1 MSVVLRTVVVVRP
14 LPFADP
20 GTPPLRGPLTLLLW
34 LARKQV
40 RVLLVAVFFGVLSF
54 SCSAFQPFLLGR
66 IIDSATDSGLSRE
79 TWTWAGIMGGV
90 GLVWIASNAI
100 GHRWDI
106 TAWMHAAF
114 RTSQLV
120 TRTVARSG
128 HNITKELPTG
138 EVVSSVANDTMRIGE
153 VFGIAAQTIG
163 SVATYGIVVVLMFD
177 QSLRLG
183 LVIALGLPV
192 VAAILALLVKPL
204 QRHQKNQR
212 DAQGRLT
219 TLGADTVSGLR
230 ILRGIGGE
238 KVFTGRYQVQ
248 SQKVR
253 EAGVAVAGTQSVLD
267 ALQILLPGLFIALVV
282 YLGAAEAIAG
292 RITTGQLV
300 AFYGYASFLSWPV
313 HLLVQSVNVVTK
325 AHVAAGKV
333 VKVLQVVPATGA
345 DGPTAEMPPAGV
357 PLVDETTGV
366 TLRPGRVV
374 ALVSADPDE
383 SAQVAIRMGRFDD
396 EAETGTPV
404 TLGGVRLAD
413 LDKQEL
419 RERIVVADATPA
431 LFSGRLAGELDV
443 RDSANAEALLR
454 AMHIADAHDVLDSLP
469 DGIEGEI
476 PEKGRSLSG
485 GQRQRVALARAL
497 LTDPEVL
504 VLIEPTSAVDAHTEA
519 RIAQR
524 LTDWRQGRTTLIV
537 TASPL
542 VLDHVDDVIFLDG
555 GSVVTHGT
563 HRELLDL
570 PTNAAGGREAAR
582 YRKVVGRSMDDD
594 DLDAELDELLGA
606 TNTNA
611 GTTNTGE
618 GGKA

>member
-1 MSVVLRTVVVVRP
+1 MRS

-20 GTPPLRGPLTLLLW
+20 GTPPLRGPITLLLW
-34 LARKQV
+34 LAREQL
-40 RVLLVAVFFGVLSF
+40 RVVLVAVAFGVLGF
-54 SCSAFQPFLLGR
+54 TCSAFQPFLLGR
-66 IIDSATDSGLSRE
+66 IIDSTSASGLSRT
-79 TWTWAGIMGGV
+79 TWTWAGIMLGV
-90 GLVWIASNAI
+90 GLVWIGSNAI

-120 TRTVARSG
+120 TRTVSRSG

-153 VFGIAAQTIG
+153 VFAIAGQTIG
-163 SVATYGIVVVLMFD
+163 SIATYGIVVVLMLS
-177 QSLRLG
+177 QSLTLG
-183 LVIALGLPV
+183 VVIALGLPV

-204 QRHQKNQR
+204 QKRQKHQR

-238 KVFTGRYQVQ
+238 KVFTGRYRTQ

-253 EAGVAVAGTQSVLD
+253 EAGVEVAGTQSVLD

-282 YLGAAEAIAG
+282 YLGAVEAIAG

-300 AFYGYASFLSWPV
+300 SFYGYAAFLSWPV
-313 HLLVQSVNVVTK
+313 HLLVQSVNVATK

-345 DGPTAEMPPAGV
+345 GLSTAAMPPAGV

-366 TLRPGRVV
+366 VLQPGRVV

-383 SAQVAIRMGRFDD
+383 SAQVAVRMGRFDD
-396 EAETGTPV
+396 EGEAGTPV
-404 TLGGVRLAD
+404 TLGGVRLVD
-413 LDKQEL
+413 LDKSEL
-419 RERIVVADATPA
+419 RDRIVVAHATPS

-443 RDSANAEALLR
+443 RDSANREALLR

-497 LTDPEVL
+497 LTDPEILVL
-504 VLIEPTSAVDAHTEA
+504 VEPTSAVDAHTEA

-524 LTDWRQGRTTLIV
+524 LTRWRRGRATLIV

-542 VLDHVDDVIFLDG
+542 VLDHVDDVIFLDSG
-555 GSVVTHGT
+555 RVVAHGT

-570 PTNAAGGREAAR
+570 PTTAEGGREAAR
-582 YRKVVGRSMDDD
+582 YRRVVGRSLDE

-606 TNTNA
+606 TNTP
-611 GTTNTGE
+611 E
-618 GGKA
+618 GGKP

>member
-1 MSVVLRTVVVVRP
+1 MSVVVRTVLIVRS

-34 LARKQV
+34 LARKQA
-40 RVLLVAVFFGVLSF
+40 RVVLVAMAFGVLGF
-54 SCSAFQPFLLGR
+54 TCSAFQPFLLGR
-66 IIDSATDSGLSRE
+66 IIDHASASGLDRT
-79 TWTWAGIMGGV
+79 TWTWVGVMLGV

-106 TAWMHAAF
+106 AAWMHAAF

-120 TRTVARSG
+120 TRTVSRSG

-153 VFGIAAQTIG
+153 VFAIAGQAIG
-163 SVATYGIVVVLMFD
+163 SIATYGIVTALMLS
-177 QSLRLG
+177 QSVTLG
-183 LVIALGLPV
+183 VVIALGLPV

-204 QRHQKNQR
+204 QKRQKHQR
-212 DAQGRLT
+212 EAQGRLT

-238 KVFTGRYQVQ
+238 KVFTGRYRTQ

-253 EAGVAVAGTQSVLD
+253 EAGVDVAGTQSVLD

-282 YLGAAEAIAG
+282 YLGAVEAIAG

-300 AFYGYASFLSWPV
+300 SFYGYAAFLSWPV

-325 AHVAAGKV
+325 AHVAAAKV

-345 DGPTAEMPPAGV
+345 AGSTAAMPPAGV
-357 PLVDETTGV
+357 PLVDEATGV
-366 TLRPGRVV
+366 TLQPGRVV
-374 ALVSADPDE
+374 ALVSPDPDE

-396 EAETGTPV
+396 EAEAGTPV

-413 LDKQEL
+413 LDKREL
-419 RERIVVADATPA
+419 RERIVVADATPS

-443 RDSANAEALLR
+443 RDSADREALLR

-497 LTDPEVL
+497 LTDPEILVL
-504 VLIEPTSAVDAHTEA
+504 VEPTSAVDAHTEA

-524 LTDWRQGRTTLIV
+524 LTAWRRGRTTLIV

-542 VLDHVDDVIFLDG
+542 VLDHVDDVIFLADG
-555 GSVVTHGT
+555 QVVTHGT
-563 HRELLDL
+563 HRDLLDL
-570 PTNAAGGREAAR
+570 PTNADGGRAAGR
-582 YRKVVGRSMDDD
+582 YRRVVGRSLDE

-606 TNTNA
+606 TKMP
-611 GTTNTGE
+611 E
-618 GGKA
+618 GGTP

>member
-1 MSVVLRTVVVVRP
+1 MSVVVRTVLVVRS

-34 LARKQV
+34 LARKQI
-40 RVLLVAVFFGVLSF
+40 RVLLVAVLFGVVGF
-54 SCSAFQPFLLGR
+54 TCSAFQPFLLGR
-66 IIDSATDSGLSRE
+66 IIDSTTASGLGRT
-79 TWTWAGIMGGV
+79 TWTWTGVMLGV

-120 TRTVARSG
+120 TRTVSRSG

-153 VFGIAAQTIG
+153 VFAIAAQTIG
-163 SVATYGIVVVLMFD
+163 SIVTYGIVVVLMLN
-177 QSLRLG
+177 QSLTLG

-204 QRHQKNQR
+204 QKRQKHQR

-238 KVFTGRYQVQ
+238 KVFTGRYRTQ

-253 EAGVAVAGTQSVLD
+253 EAGVEVAGTQSVLD
-267 ALQILLPGLFIALVV
+267 ALQVLLPGLFIALVV
-282 YLGAAEAIAG
+282 YLGAVEAIAG
-292 RITTGQLV
+292 RISTGQLV

-333 VKVLQVVPATGA
+333 IKVLQVVPSTGA
-345 DGPTAEMPPAGV
+345 DRSTAAMPPAGV

-366 TLRPGRVV
+366 TLQPGRVV

-383 SAQVAIRMGRFDD
+383 SAQVAARMGRFDD
-396 EAETGTPV
+396 AAEAATPV
-404 TLGGVRLAD
+404 TLGGVRLSE
-413 LDKQEL
+413 LDKHEL

-443 RDSANAEALLR
+443 RDSADREALLR
-454 AMHIADAHDVLDSLP
+454 AMHIADAHDVLESLP
-469 DGIEGEI
+469 EGIEGEI

-497 LTDPEVL
+497 LTDPEIL

-524 LTDWRQGRTTLIV
+524 LTEWRRGRTTLIV

-542 VLDHVDDVIFLDG
+542 VLDHVDDVIFLADG
-555 GSVVTHGT
+555 KVVTHGT

-570 PTNAAGGREAAR
+570 PTTADGGRDAAR
-582 YRKVVGRSMDDD
+582 YRRVVGRSLDE

-606 TNTNA
+606 ANA
-611 GTTNTGE
+611 SE
-618 GGKA
+618 GGTA

>member
-1 MSVVLRTVVVVRP
+1 MSVVLRTVLIVRS

-40 RVLLVAVFFGVLSF
+40 RVLLMAMVFGVVGF
-54 SCSAFQPFLLGR
+54 TCSAFQPFFLGR
-66 IIDSATDSGLSRE
+66 IIDSASASGLDRT
-79 TWTWAGIMGGV
+79 TWTWAGAMLGV

-106 TAWMHAAF
+106 AAWMHAAF

-120 TRTVARSG
+120 TRTVSRSG

-153 VFGIAAQTIG
+153 VFAIAGQTIG
-163 SVATYGIVVVLMFD
+163 SITTYGIVVVLMLD
-177 QSLRLG
+177 QSLTLG

-204 QRHQKNQR
+204 QKRQKDQR

-238 KVFTGRYQVQ
+238 KVFTGRYRTQ

-253 EAGVAVAGTQSVLD
+253 QAGVDVAGTQSVLD

-282 YLGAAEAIAG
+282 YLGAVEAIAG

-345 DGPTAEMPPAGV
+345 DGPTAPMPPAGV
-357 PLVDETTGV
+357 PLIDETTGV
-366 TLRPGRVV
+366 TLRAGRIV

-383 SAQVAIRMGRFDD
+383 SADVAIRMGRFDD
-396 EAETGTPV
+396 QGEAGTPV

-413 LDKQEL
+413 LDKDEL
-419 RERIVVADATPA
+419 RERIVVADATPS

-443 RDSANAEALLR
+443 RDSADRGALLR

-497 LTDPEVL
+497 LTDPEIL

-524 LTDWRQGRTTLIV
+524 LTEWRRGRTTLIV

-542 VLDHVDDVIFLDG
+542 VLDHVDDVIFLED

-570 PTNAAGGREAAR
+570 PTTAEGGQEAAR
-582 YRKVVGRSMDDD
+582 YRRVVGRSLDD
-594 DLDAELDELLGA
+594 DLDAELDKLLDA
-606 TNTNA
+606 ANA
-611 GTTNTGE
+611 QE
-618 GGKA
+618 GGTA

>member
-1 MSVVLRTVVVVRP
+1 MVVRTVVVVRS

-20 GTPPLRGPLTLLLW
+20 GTPPLRGPVTLLLW
-34 LARKQV
+34 LARKQA
-40 RVLLVAVFFGVLSF
+40 RVLAGAMFFGVLGF
-54 SCSAFQPFLLGR
+54 TCSSFQPYLVGH
-66 IIDSATDSGLSRE
+66 IIDSATESGLSRT
-79 TWTWAGIMGGV
+79 TWTWAAVMAGV
-90 GLVWIASNAI
+90 GIVWIASNAI

-153 VFGIAAQTIG
+153 VFAVLGQTIG
-163 SVATYGIVVVLMFD
+163 SVATYTIVVVLMLR
-177 QSLRLG
+177 QSLTLG

-204 QRHQKNQR
+204 QKHQKKQR

-238 KVFTGRYQVQ
+238 KVFTGRYRDQ
-248 SQKVR
+248 SQRVR
-253 EAGVAVAGTQSVLD
+253 QAGVDVAGTQSVLD
-267 ALQILLPGLFIALVV
+267 ALQVLLPGLFIALVV
-282 YLGAAEAIAG
+282 YLGAAEALAG
-292 RITTGQLV
+292 RISTGQLV

-345 DGPTAEMPPAGV
+345 TGSSAAMPPAHV

-366 TLRPGRVV
+366 TLEPGRVL

-383 SAQVAIRMGRFDD
+383 SARVAVRMGRFDD
-396 EAETGTPV
+396 EAETDTPV

-419 RERIVVADATPA
+419 RERVVVADATPA

-443 RDSANAEALLR
+443 RDAADRAALLR
-454 AMHIADAHDVLDSLP
+454 AMHVADAHDVLESLP

-497 LTDPEVL
+497 VTDPEILVL
-504 VLIEPTSAVDAHTEA
+504 VEPTSAVDAHTEA

-524 LTDWRQGRTTLIV
+524 LTEWRRGRTTLIV

-542 VLDHVDDVIFLDG
+542 VLDHVDEVLFLDDG
-555 GSVVTHGT
+555 TVAARGT

-570 PTNAAGGREAAR
+570 PPDAPGGQEAAR
-582 YRKVVGRSMDDD
+582 YRRVVGRSLAEDDD
-594 DLDAELDELLGA
+594 TELDQELDALLGA
-606 TNTNA
+606 NA
-611 GTTNTGE
+611 QE
-618 GGKA
+618 GGTA

>member
-1 MSVVLRTVVVVRP
+1 MSVVLRTVLIVRS

-40 RVLLVAVFFGVLSF
+40 RVLLIAMFFGVVGF
-54 SCSAFQPFLLGR
+54 TCSAFQPFFLGR
-66 IIDSATDSGLSRE
+66 IIDSASASGLDRTTLS
-79 TWTWAGIMGGV
+79 WAGLMLGV
-90 GLVWIASNAI
+90 GLVWIAANAI

-106 TAWMHAAF
+106 TAWMNAAF

-120 TRTVARSG
+120 TRTVSRSG

-138 EVVSSVANDTMRIGE
+138 EVVSSVANDTMRVGE

-163 SVATYGIVVVLMFD
+163 SIATYGIVVVLMLG
-177 QSLRLG
+177 QSFTLG

-204 QRHQKNQR
+204 QKRQKDQR
-212 DAQGRLT
+212 EAQGRLT

-230 ILRGIGGE
+230 VLRGIGGE
-238 KVFTGRYQVQ
+238 KVFTGRYRTQ

-253 EAGVAVAGTQSVLD
+253 QAGVDVAGTQSVLD

-282 YLGAAEAIAG
+282 YLGAVEAIAG

-333 VKVLQVVPATGA
+333 IKVLQVVPASGA
-345 DGPTAEMPPAGV
+345 DSLDHGDAAGRRPAGRRDV
-357 PLVDETTGV
+357 RRHAP
-366 TLRPGRVV
+366 PGRVV

-383 SAQVAIRMGRFDD
+383 SAEVGGPDGPVRRRGRGRHPGH
-396 EAETGTPV
+396 ARRRPAGRASTRT
-404 TLGGVRLAD
+404 
-413 LDKQEL
+413 EL

-443 RDSANAEALLR
+443 RDIGER
-454 AMHIADAHDVLDSLP
+454 ARRCCVPCTS
-469 DGIEGEI
+469 
-476 PEKGRSLSG
+476 
-485 GQRQRVALARAL
+485 
-497 LTDPEVL
+497 
-504 VLIEPTSAVDAHTEA
+504 PT
-519 RIAQR
+519 
-524 LTDWRQGRTTLIV
+524 RTTSWTRCP
-537 TASPL
+537 TASRARSRRRGARCPA
-542 VLDHVDDVIFLDG
+542 VS
-555 GSVVTHGT
+555 GSGS
-563 HRELLDL
+563 RW
-570 PTNAAGGREAAR
+570 PGRC
-582 YRKVVGRSMDDD
+582 
-594 DLDAELDELLGA
+594 
-606 TNTNA
+606 
-611 GTTNTGE
+611 
-618 GGKA
+618 

>member
-1 MSVVLRTVVVVRP
+1 MSVVLRTVVIVRP

-34 LARKQV
+34 LARKQA
-40 RVLLVAVFFGVLSF
+40 RVVLVAVAFGVLGF
-54 SCSAFQPFLLGR
+54 TCSAFQPYLLGQ
-66 IIDSATDSGLSRE
+66 IIDSASTSGLDRT
-79 TWTWAGIMGGV
+79 TWTWVGVMLGV

-106 TAWMHAAF
+106 AAWMHAAF

-120 TRTVARSG
+120 TRTVSRSG

-138 EVVSSVANDTMRIGE
+138 EVVSSVANDTGRVGE
-153 VFGIAAQTIG
+153 VFAIAGQTIG
-163 SVATYGIVVVLMFD
+163 SIATYGIVVVLMLS
-177 QSLRLG
+177 QSVTLG
-183 LVIALGLPV
+183 VVIALGLPV

-204 QRHQKNQR
+204 QKRQKDQR

-238 KVFTGRYQVQ
+238 KVFTGRYRTQ

-253 EAGVAVAGTQSVLD
+253 EAGVEVAGTQSVLD

-282 YLGAAEAIAG
+282 YLGAVEAIAG

-300 AFYGYASFLSWPV
+300 SFYGYAAFLSWPV
-313 HLLVQSVNVVTK
+313 HLLVQSVNVATK

-345 DGPTAEMPPAGV
+345 GQSTAAMPPADV

-366 TLRPGRVV
+366 TLPPGRVI

-383 SAQVAIRMGRFDD
+383 SAQVAVRMGRFDD
-396 EAETGTPV
+396 EAEAGTPV

-419 RERIVVADATPA
+419 RERIVVADATPS
-431 LFSGRLAGELDV
+431 LFSGHLADELDV
-443 RDSANAEALLR
+443 RDSADREALLR

-469 DGIEGEI
+469 AGIEGEI

-497 LTDPEVL
+497 LTDPEIL

-524 LTDWRQGRTTLIV
+524 LTGWRRGRTTLIV

-542 VLDHVDDVIFLDG
+542 VLDHVDDVVFLDHG
-555 GSVVTHGT
+555 RVVTHGT

-570 PTNAAGGREAAR
+570 PTTADGGREAAE
-582 YRKVVGRSMDDD
+582 YRRVVGRSLDA
-594 DLDAELDELLGA
+594 DLDAELDELLDA
-606 TNTNA
+606 TKTP
-611 GTTNTGE
+611 E
-618 GGKA
+618 GDKA

>member
-1 MSVVLRTVVVVRP
+1 MSVVLRTVLLVRS

-34 LARKQV
+34 LAQKQA
-40 RVLLVAVFFGVLSF
+40 RVVLVAMAFGVLGF
-54 SCSAFQPFLLGR
+54 TCSAFQPFLLGR
-66 IIDSATDSGLSRE
+66 IIDSASESGLSRT
-79 TWTWAGIMGGV
+79 TWTWAGVMLGV

-106 TAWMHAAF
+106 AAWMHAAF

-120 TRTVARSG
+120 TRTVSRSG

-153 VFGIAAQTIG
+153 VFAIAGQAIG
-163 SVATYGIVVVLMFD
+163 SVATYGIVVVLMLS
-177 QSLRLG
+177 QSVTLG
-183 LVIALGLPV
+183 VVIALGLPV

-204 QRHQKNQR
+204 QKRQKHQR

-238 KVFTGRYQVQ
+238 KVFTGRYRTQ

-253 EAGVAVAGTQSVLD
+253 EAGVEVAATQSVLD

-282 YLGAAEAIAG
+282 YLGAVEAIAG

-300 AFYGYASFLSWPV
+300 SFYGYAAFLSWPV

-345 DGPTAEMPPAGV
+345 AGSTAAMPPADV

-366 TLRPGRVV
+366 TLQPGRVV

-383 SAQVAIRMGRFDD
+383 SAQVAVRMGRFDD
-396 EAETGTPV
+396 DGETGTPV

-413 LDKQEL
+413 LDKHEL
-419 RERIVVADATPA
+419 RERIVVADATPS

-443 RDSANAEALLR
+443 RDSANREALLR

-497 LTDPEVL
+497 LTDPEILVL
-504 VLIEPTSAVDAHTEA
+504 VEPTSAVDAHTEA
-519 RIAQR
+519 RIAER
-524 LTDWRQGRTTLIV
+524 LTAWRRGRTTLIV

-542 VLDHVDDVIFLDG
+542 VLDHVDDVIFLDSG
-555 GSVVTHGT
+555 QVVTHGT

-570 PTNAAGGREAAR
+570 PTTAEGGREAAR
-582 YRKVVGRSMDDD
+582 YRRVVGRSLDE
-594 DLDAELDELLGA
+594 DLDAELDELLGV
-606 TNTNA
+606 TNA
-611 GTTNTGE
+611 PE
-618 GGKA
+618 GGGA

>member
-1 MSVVLRTVVVVRP
+1 MSVVVRTVLVVRS

-34 LARKQV
+34 LARKQA
-40 RVLLVAVFFGVLSF
+40 RVLLVAVAFGVLGF
-54 SCSAFQPFLLGR
+54 TCSAFQPYLLGK
-66 IIDSATDSGLSRE
+66 IIDSASASGLGRT
-79 TWTWAGIMGGV
+79 TWTWAGVMMGV
-90 GLVWIASNAI
+90 GLVWISSNAI

-120 TRTVARSG
+120 TRTVSRSG

-153 VFGIAAQTIG
+153 VFAIAGQTIG
-163 SVATYGIVVVLMFD
+163 SIATYGIVVVLMLD
-177 QSLRLG
+177 QSLTLG

-192 VAAILALLVKPL
+192 VAAILALLVRPL
-204 QRHQKNQR
+204 QKRQR
-212 DAQGRLT
+212 DQREAQGRLT

-238 KVFTGRYQVQ
+238 KVFTSRYRTQ

-253 EAGVAVAGTQSVLD
+253 QAGVHVAGTQSVLD
-267 ALQILLPGLFIALVV
+267 ALQVLLPGLFIAVVV

-292 RITTGQLV
+292 KISTGQLV

-345 DGPTAEMPPAGV
+345 GASTTDMPPAGV

-366 TLRPGRVV
+366 VLPPGRVV

-383 SAQVAIRMGRFDD
+383 SAQVAVRMGRFDD
-396 EAETGTPV
+396 VAEADTPV
-404 TLGGVRLAD
+404 TLGGVRLGD
-413 LDKQEL
+413 LDKREL

-443 RDSANAEALLR
+443 RDDADRETLLR
-454 AMHIADAHDVLDSLP
+454 AMHVADAHDVLESLP

-497 LTDPEVL
+497 LTDPEILVL
-504 VLIEPTSAVDAHTEA
+504 VEPTSAVDAHTEA

-524 LTDWRQGRTTLIV
+524 LTAWRRGRTTLIV

-542 VLDHVDDVIFLDG
+542 VLDHVDDVIFLDEG
-555 GSVVTHGT
+555 KVVTHGT

-570 PTNAAGGREAAR
+570 PTTADGGREAAR
-582 YRKVVGRSMDDD
+582 YRRVVGRSLDE

-606 TNTNA
+606 TNSS
-611 GTTNTGE
+611 E
-618 GGKA
+618 GGTA

>member
-1 MSVVLRTVVVVRP
+1 MSVVLRTVEIVRS

-20 GTPPLRGPLTLLLW
+20 GTPPLRGPITLLLW
-34 LARKQV
+34 LARKQA
-40 RVLLVAVFFGVLSF
+40 RVVLVAMAFGVLGF
-54 SCSAFQPFLLGR
+54 TCSAFQPFLLGQ
-66 IIDSATDSGLSRE
+66 IIDSASASGLSRP
-79 TWTWAGIMGGV
+79 TWTWVGIMLGV

-106 TAWMHAAF
+106 AAWMHAAF

-120 TRTVARSG
+120 TRTVSRSG

-153 VFGIAAQTIG
+153 VFAIAGQAIG
-163 SVATYGIVVVLMFD
+163 SIATYGIVVVLMLS
-177 QSLRLG
+177 QSVTLG
-183 LVIALGLPV
+183 VVIALGLPV

-204 QRHQKNQR
+204 QKRQKHQR
-212 DAQGRLT
+212 EAQGRLT

-238 KVFTGRYQVQ
+238 KVFTGRYRTQ

-253 EAGVAVAGTQSVLD
+253 EAGVDVAGTQSVLD

-282 YLGAAEAIAG
+282 YLGAVEAIAG

-300 AFYGYASFLSWPV
+300 SFYGYAAFLSWPV

-345 DGPTAEMPPAGV
+345 GPSTAPMPPAGV

-366 TLRPGRVV
+366 TLQPGRVV

-396 EAETGTPV
+396 EAEVGTPV
-404 TLGGVRLAD
+404 TLGGVQLSD
-413 LDKQEL
+413 LDKREL
-419 RERIVVADATPA
+419 RGRVVVAHATPS

-443 RDSANAEALLR
+443 RDSANREALLR
-454 AMHIADAHDVLDSLP
+454 AMHIADAHDVLESLP

-497 LTDPEVL
+497 LTDPEILVL
-504 VLIEPTSAVDAHTEA
+504 VEPTSAVDAHTEA

-524 LTDWRQGRTTLIV
+524 LTAWRRGRTTLIV

-542 VLDHVDDVIFLDG
+542 VLDHVDDVIFLDDG
-555 GSVVTHGT
+555 RVVTHGT

-570 PTNAAGGREAAR
+570 LTTAEGGREAAR
-582 YRKVVGRSMDDD
+582 YRRVVGRSLVE

-606 TNTNA
+606 TNTP
-611 GTTNTGE
+611 E
-618 GGKA
+618 GGTS

>member
-1 MSVVLRTVVVVRP
+1 MSVNFRTVLVVRS

-34 LARKQV
+34 LVRKQV
-40 RVLLVAVFFGVLSF
+40 RVLLVAMFFGVVSF
-54 SCSAFQPFLLGR
+54 GCAAFQPFLLGR
-66 IIDSATDSGLSRE
+66 VIDSASASGLDRT
-79 TWTWAGIMGGV
+79 TWMWV
-90 GLVWIASNAI
+90 GLMLGLGVILIASNAT
-100 GHRWDI
+100 GHRWDV

-120 TRTVARSG
+120 TRTVNRSG

-138 EVVSSVANDTMRIGE
+138 EVVSSVSNDTHRIAD

-163 SVATYGIVVVLMFD
+163 SIAAYGIVVVLMFG
-177 QSLRLG
+177 QSLTLG
-183 LVIALGLPV
+183 VVIALGLPV

-204 QRHQKNQR
+204 QKRQKLQR

-238 KVFTGRYQVQ
+238 KVFTGRYRTQ

-253 EAGVAVAGTQSVLD
+253 EAGVEVAGTQSVLD

-282 YLGAAEAIAG
+282 YLGAVEAIAG

-313 HLLVQSVNVVTK
+313 QLLVQSVNGVTR

-333 VKVLQVVPATGA
+333 VKVLQVVPASGA
-345 DGPTAEMPPAGV
+345 ERSTATMPPAGV

-383 SAQVAIRMGRFDD
+383 SAQVAVRMGRFDD
-396 EAETGTPV
+396 EAETATPV
-404 TLGGVRLAD
+404 TLGGVRLTD
-413 LDKQEL
+413 LDKREL
-419 RERIVVADATPA
+419 RDRIVVADATPA
-431 LFSGRLAGELDV
+431 LFSGRLAGELDI
-443 RDSANAEALLR
+443 RDTANAEGLLR
-454 AMHIADAHDVLDSLP
+454 AMHIADAHDVLESLP

-497 LTDPEVL
+497 LTDPEILVL
-504 VLIEPTSAVDAHTEA
+504 VEPTSAVDAHTEA

-524 LTDWRQGRTTLIV
+524 LTEWRRGRTTLIV

-542 VLDHVDDVIFLDG
+542 VLDHVDDVIFLDDG
-555 GSVVTHGT
+555 NVVTHGT

-570 PTNAAGGREAAR
+570 STNAEGGREAAR
-582 YRKVVGRSMDDD
+582 YRRVVGRSLDE
-594 DLDAELDELLGA
+594 DLDAELDELLGSA
-606 TNTNA
+606 NA
-611 GTTNTGE
+611 QE
-618 GGKA
+618 GGTA

>member
-1 MSVVLRTVVVVRP
+1 MSVVLRTVLLVRS

-34 LARKQV
+34 LARKQA
-40 RVLLVAVFFGVLSF
+40 RVVLVAMAFGVLGF
-54 SCSAFQPFLLGR
+54 TCSAFQPFLLGR
-66 IIDSATDSGLSRE
+66 IIDSASESGLSRT
-79 TWTWAGIMGGV
+79 TWTWAGVMLGV

-106 TAWMHAAF
+106 AAWMHAAF

-120 TRTVARSG
+120 TRTVSRSG

-153 VFGIAAQTIG
+153 VFAIAGQAIG
-163 SVATYGIVVVLMFD
+163 SVATYGIVVVLMLS
-177 QSLRLG
+177 QSVTLG
-183 LVIALGLPV
+183 VVIALGLPV

-204 QRHQKNQR
+204 QKRQKHQR

-238 KVFTGRYQVQ
+238 KVFTGRYRTQ

-253 EAGVAVAGTQSVLD
+253 EAGVEVAATQSVLD

-282 YLGAAEAIAG
+282 YLGAVEAIAG

-300 AFYGYASFLSWPV
+300 SFYGYAAFLSWPV

-345 DGPTAEMPPAGV
+345 AGSTAAMPPADV

-366 TLRPGRVV
+366 TLQPGRVV

-383 SAQVAIRMGRFDD
+383 SAQVAVRMGRFDD
-396 EAETGTPV
+396 DGETGTPV

-413 LDKQEL
+413 LDKHEL
-419 RERIVVADATPA
+419 RERIVVADATPS

-443 RDSANAEALLR
+443 RDSANREALLR

-497 LTDPEVL
+497 LTDPEILVL
-504 VLIEPTSAVDAHTEA
+504 VEPTSAVDAHTEA
-519 RIAQR
+519 RIAER
-524 LTDWRQGRTTLIV
+524 LTAWRRGRTTLIV

-542 VLDHVDDVIFLDG
+542 VLDHVDDVIFLDSG
-555 GSVVTHGT
+555 QVVTHGT

-570 PTNAAGGREAAR
+570 PTTAEGGREAAR
-582 YRKVVGRSMDDD
+582 YRRVVGRSLDE
-594 DLDAELDELLGA
+594 DLDAELDELLGV
-606 TNTNA
+606 TNA
-611 GTTNTGE
+611 PE
-618 GGKA
+618 GGGA

>member
-1 MSVVLRTVVVVRP
+1 MAVNFRTVLVVRS

-40 RVLLVAVFFGVLSF
+40 RVLLVAMFFGVFSF
-54 SCSAFQPFLLGR
+54 ASSAFQPFLLGR
-66 IIDSATDSGLSRE
+66 IIDSASASGLDRTTLGS
-79 TWTWAGIMGGV
+79 AGVMLGV
-90 GLVWIASNAI
+90 GILWIASNTI

-120 TRTVARSG
+120 TRTVSRSG

-138 EVVSSVANDTMRIGE
+138 EVVSSVANDTMRVGE

-163 SVATYGIVVVLMFD
+163 SIAAYGIVMVLMFG
-177 QSLRLG
+177 QSLTLG
-183 LVIALGLPV
+183 VVIALGLPV

-204 QRHQKNQR
+204 QKRQKHQR

-238 KVFTGRYQVQ
+238 KVFTGRYRTQ

-253 EAGVAVAGTQSVLD
+253 EAGVDVAGTQSVLD

-292 RITTGQLV
+292 RISTGQLV

-333 VKVLQVVPATGA
+333 IKVLQVVPATGA
-345 DGPTAEMPPAGV
+345 AESTATMPPDHV

-383 SAQVAIRMGRFDD
+383 SAQVAVRMGRFDD

-404 TLGGVRLAD
+404 TLGGVRLTD

-443 RDSANAEALLR
+443 RDSADREALLR
-454 AMHIADAHDVLDSLP
+454 AMHIADAHDVLESLP

-497 LTDPEVL
+497 LTDPEIL

-524 LTDWRQGRTTLIV
+524 LTEWRRGRTTLIV

-542 VLDHVDDVIFLDG
+542 VLDHVDDVIFLDDG
-555 GSVVTHGT
+555 NVITHGT

-570 PTNAAGGREAAR
+570 STNAEGGREAAR
-582 YRKVVGRSMDDD
+582 YRRVVGRSLDE
-594 DLDAELDELLGA
+594 DLDAELDELLGSA
-606 TNTNA
+606 NA
-611 GTTNTGE
+611 QE
-618 GGKA
+618 GGTA

>member
-1 MSVVLRTVVVVRP
+1 MRS

-20 GTPPLRGPLTLLLW
+20 GTPPLRGPITLLLW
-34 LARKQV
+34 LAREQA
-40 RVLLVAVFFGVLSF
+40 RVVLVAVAFGVLGF
-54 SCSAFQPFLLGR
+54 TCSAFQPFLLGR
-66 IIDSATDSGLSRE
+66 IIDSASASGLSRT
-79 TWTWAGIMGGV
+79 TWTWAGIMLGV

-120 TRTVARSG
+120 TRTVSRSG

-153 VFGIAAQTIG
+153 VFAIAGQTIG
-163 SVATYGIVVVLMFD
+163 SIATYGIVVVLMLS
-177 QSLRLG
+177 QSVTLG
-183 LVIALGLPV
+183 VVIALGLPV

-204 QRHQKNQR
+204 QKRQKHQR

-238 KVFTGRYQVQ
+238 KVFTGRYRTQ

-253 EAGVAVAGTQSVLD
+253 EAGVEVAGTQSVLD

-282 YLGAAEAIAG
+282 YLGAVEAIAG

-300 AFYGYASFLSWPV
+300 SFYGYAAFLSWPV
-313 HLLVQSVNVVTK
+313 HLLVQSVNVATK

-345 DGPTAEMPPAGV
+345 EQPTAAMPPADV
-357 PLVDETTGV
+357 PLIDETTGV
-366 TLRPGRVV
+366 TLQPGRVV

-383 SAQVAIRMGRFDD
+383 SAQVAVRMGRFDD
-396 EAETGTPV
+396 EAEAGTPV
-404 TLGGVRLAD
+404 TLGGVRLVD
-413 LDKQEL
+413 LDKREL
-419 RERIVVADATPA
+419 RDRIVVAHATPS

-443 RDSANAEALLR
+443 RDSANREALLR

-497 LTDPEVL
+497 LTDPEILVL
-504 VLIEPTSAVDAHTEA
+504 VEPTSAVDAHTEA

-524 LTDWRQGRTTLIV
+524 LTGWRRGRTTLIV

-542 VLDHVDDVIFLDG
+542 VLDHVDDVIFLDSG
-555 GSVVTHGT
+555 RVVAHGT

-570 PTNAAGGREAAR
+570 PTTAEGGREAAR
-582 YRKVVGRSMDDD
+582 YRRVVGRSLDE
-594 DLDAELDELLGA
+594 DLDAELDELLSA
-606 TNTNA
+606 TNTP
-611 GTTNTGE
+611 E

>member
-1 MSVVLRTVVVVRP
+1 MSVVVRTVLVVRP

-20 GTPPLRGPLTLLLW
+20 GAPPLRGPLTLLLW
-34 LARKQV
+34 LAWKQA
-40 RVLLVAVFFGVLSF
+40 RVLLVAMLFGVVGF
-54 SCSAFQPFLLGR
+54 TCSALQPFLLGR
-66 IIDSATDSGLSRE
+66 IIDDVTASGLDRT
-79 TWTWAGIMGGV
+79 TWTWVGVMLGIGM
-90 GLVWIASNAI
+90 VWIASNAL
-100 GHRWDI
+100 GHRWDV
-106 TAWMHAAF
+106 TAWMHAAY

-120 TRTVARSG
+120 TRTVSRSG

-138 EVVSSVANDTMRIGE
+138 EVVSSVANDTMQIGE
-153 VFGIAAQTIG
+153 VFAVAGQTIG
-163 SVATYGIVVVLMFD
+163 SVATYGIVVVLMLN
-177 QSLRLG
+177 QSLTLG

-192 VAAILALLVKPL
+192 VAAVLALLVKPL
-204 QRHQKNQR
+204 QVRQKAQR

-238 KVFTGRYQVQ
+238 QVFTGRYRAQ

-253 EAGVAVAGTQSVLD
+253 KAGVEVAGTQSVLD
-267 ALQILLPGLFIALVV
+267 ALQVLLPGLFIALVV

-292 RITTGQLV
+292 RISVGQLV

-313 HLLVQSVNVVTK
+313 HLLVQSVNIVTK

-333 VKVLQVVPATGA
+333 VKVLRVVPATGVA
-345 DGPTAEMPPAGV
+345 GPTAAMPPADV

-383 SAQVAIRMGRFDD
+383 SAQVAVRMGRFDD
-396 EAETGTPV
+396 VAEAGTPV
-404 TLGGVRLAD
+404 TLGGVRLSD
-413 LDKQEL
+413 LDKLEL

-431 LFSGRLAGELDV
+431 LFSGRLADELDV
-443 RDSANAEALLR
+443 RDGADRDALLR
-454 AMHIADAHDVLDSLP
+454 AMHIADAHDVLESLP

-497 LTDPEVL
+497 LTDPEIL
-504 VLIEPTSAVDAHTEA
+504 ILIEPTSAVDAHTEA

-524 LTDWRQGRTTLIV
+524 LTDWRRGRTTLIV

-542 VLDHVDDVIFLDG
+542 VLDQVDDVILLDG
-555 GSVVTHGT
+555 GRAVTHGT

-570 PTNAAGGREAAR
+570 PTTADGGRAAAR
-582 YRKVVGRSMDDD
+582 YRRIVGRTLDE
-594 DLDAELDELLGA
+594 DLDAELDELLGV
-606 TNTNA
+606 TNA
-611 GTTNTGE
+611 PDGGTV
-618 GGKA
+618 

>member
-1 MSVVLRTVVVVRP
+1 MSVVVRTVVVVRT

-40 RVLLVAVFFGVLSF
+40 RVLLVAIFFGVVGF
-54 SCSAFQPFLLGR
+54 SCSAFQPFLVGR
-66 IIDSATDSGLSRE
+66 IIDSASASGLDR
-79 TWTWAGIMGGV
+79 TTLTWAGIMLGV
-90 GLVWIASNAI
+90 GLVLIASNTI

-163 SVATYGIVVVLMFD
+163 SVVTYGIVVVLMFD
-177 QSLRLG
+177 QSVTLG

-204 QRHQKNQR
+204 QKHQKNQR

-238 KVFTGRYQVQ
+238 KVFTGRYRAQ

-253 EAGVAVAGTQSVLD
+253 QAGVDVAGTQSVLD
-267 ALQILLPGLFIALVV
+267 ALQVLLPGLFIALIV

-300 AFYGYASFLSWPV
+300 AFYGYAAFLSWPV

-345 DGPTAEMPPAGV
+345 EQPTATMPPADV
-357 PLVDETTGV
+357 SLVDETTGV
-366 TLRPGRVV
+366 TLPSGRVV

-404 TLGGVRLAD
+404 LLGGVRLSD
-413 LDKQEL
+413 LDKYEL
-419 RERIVVADATPA
+419 RDRIVVADATPS

-443 RDSANAEALLR
+443 RDSATAEALLR
-454 AMHIADAHDVLDSLP
+454 AMHIADAHDVLESLP

-497 LTDPEVL
+497 LTDPEIL

-524 LTDWRQGRTTLIV
+524 LTEWRKGRTTLIV

-542 VLDHVDDVIFLDG
+542 VLDHVDDVIFLDK

-570 PTNAAGGREAAR
+570 PTNAEGGREAAR
-582 YRKVVGRSMDDD
+582 YRRVVGRSLDD
-594 DLDAELDELLGA
+594 DLDPGLDNELDELLAA
-606 TNTNA
+606 TNA
-611 GTTNTGE
+611 QE
-618 GGKA
+618 GGTA

>member
-1 MSVVLRTVVVVRP
+1 MSVVLRTVLVVRS

-34 LARKQV
+34 LARKQI
-40 RVLLVAVFFGVLSF
+40 RVLLVAILFGVVGF
-54 SCSAFQPFLLGR
+54 TCSAFQPFLLGR
-66 IIDSATDSGLSRE
+66 IIDSATASGLGRT
-79 TWTWAGIMGGV
+79 TWTWTGVMLGV

-120 TRTVARSG
+120 TRTVSRSG

-153 VFGIAAQTIG
+153 VFAIAAQTIG
-163 SVATYGIVVVLMFD
+163 SIVTYGIVVVLMLN
-177 QSLRLG
+177 QSLTLG

-204 QRHQKNQR
+204 QKRQKHQR

-238 KVFTGRYQVQ
+238 KVFTGRYRTQ

-253 EAGVAVAGTQSVLD
+253 EAGVEVAGTQSVLD
-267 ALQILLPGLFIALVV
+267 ALQVLLPGLFIALVV
-282 YLGAAEAIAG
+282 YLGAVEAIAG
-292 RITTGQLV
+292 RISTGQLV

-313 HLLVQSVNVVTK
+313 HLLVQSVNVATK

-333 VKVLQVVPATGA
+333 IKVLQVVPSTGA
-345 DGPTAEMPPAGV
+345 DGSTAAMPPAGV

-366 TLRPGRVV
+366 TLQPGRVV
-374 ALVSADPDE
+374 ALVRADPDA
-383 SAQVAIRMGRFDD
+383 SAQVAARMGRFDD
-396 EAETGTPV
+396 AAEAATPV
-404 TLGGVRLAD
+404 TLGGVRLSE
-413 LDKQEL
+413 LDKHEL

-443 RDSANAEALLR
+443 RDSADREALLR
-454 AMHIADAHDVLDSLP
+454 AMHIADAHDVLESLP
-469 DGIEGEI
+469 EGIEGEI

-497 LTDPEVL
+497 LTDPEIL

-524 LTDWRQGRTTLIV
+524 LTEWRRGRTTLIV

-542 VLDHVDDVIFLDG
+542 VLDHVDDVIFLADG
-555 GSVVTHGT
+555 KVVTHGT

-570 PTNAAGGREAAR
+570 PTAAAGGRDAAR
-582 YRKVVGRSMDDD
+582 YRRVVGRSLDE

-606 TNTNA
+606 ANA
-611 GTTNTGE
+611 SE
-618 GGKA
+618 GGTA

>member
-1 MSVVLRTVVVVRP
+1 MSVVLRTVSLVRS

-34 LARKQV
+34 LARKQA
-40 RVLLVAVFFGVLSF
+40 RVVLVAMAFGVLGF
-54 SCSAFQPFLLGR
+54 TCSAFQPFLLGR
-66 IIDSATDSGLSRE
+66 IIDSASESGLSRT
-79 TWTWAGIMGGV
+79 TWTWAGVMLGV

-106 TAWMHAAF
+106 AAWMHAAF

-120 TRTVARSG
+120 TRTVSRSG

-153 VFGIAAQTIG
+153 VFAIAGQAIG
-163 SVATYGIVVVLMFD
+163 SVATYGIVVVLMLS
-177 QSLRLG
+177 QSVTLG
-183 LVIALGLPV
+183 VVIALGLPV

-204 QRHQKNQR
+204 QKRQKHQR

-238 KVFTGRYQVQ
+238 KVFTGRYRTQ

-253 EAGVAVAGTQSVLD
+253 EAGVEVAATQSVLD

-282 YLGAAEAIAG
+282 YLGAVEAIAG

-300 AFYGYASFLSWPV
+300 SFYGYAAFLSWPV

-345 DGPTAEMPPAGV
+345 AGSTAAMPPADV

-366 TLRPGRVV
+366 TLQPGRVV

-383 SAQVAIRMGRFDD
+383 SAQVAVRMGRFDD
-396 EAETGTPV
+396 DGETGTPV

-413 LDKQEL
+413 LDKHEL
-419 RERIVVADATPA
+419 RERIVVADATPS

-443 RDSANAEALLR
+443 RDSANREALLR

-497 LTDPEVL
+497 LTDPEILVL
-504 VLIEPTSAVDAHTEA
+504 VEPTSAVDAHTEA
-519 RIAQR
+519 RIAER
-524 LTDWRQGRTTLIV
+524 LTAWRRGRTTLIV

-542 VLDHVDDVIFLDG
+542 VLDHVDDVIFLDSG
-555 GSVVTHGT
+555 QVVTHGT

-570 PTNAAGGREAAR
+570 PTTAEGGREAAR
-582 YRKVVGRSMDDD
+582 YRRVVGRSLDE
-594 DLDAELDELLGA
+594 DLDAELDELLGV
-606 TNTNA
+606 TNA
-611 GTTNTGE
+611 PE
-618 GGKA
+618 GGGA

>member
-1 MSVVLRTVVVVRP
+1 MSVVFRTVLVVRS

-40 RVLLVAVFFGVLSF
+40 RVLLVAMFFGVVSF
-54 SCSAFQPFLLGR
+54 GCAAFQPFLLGR
-66 IIDSATDSGLSRE
+66 VIDSASASGLDRT
-79 TWTWAGIMGGV
+79 TWMWAGIMLGLGV
-90 GLVWIASNAI
+90 ILIASNAT

-106 TAWMHAAF
+106 AAWMHAAF

-163 SVATYGIVVVLMFD
+163 SITAYGIVVVLMFD
-177 QSLRLG
+177 QSLTLG
-183 LVIALGLPV
+183 VVIALGLPV

-204 QRHQKNQR
+204 QKRQKRQR

-238 KVFTGRYQVQ
+238 KVFTGRYRTQ

-253 EAGVAVAGTQSVLD
+253 EAGVEVAGTQSVLD

-282 YLGAAEAIAG
+282 YLGAVEAIAG

-313 HLLVQSVNVVTK
+313 QMLVQSVNVVTR

-333 VKVLQVVPATGA
+333 VKVLQVVPASGA
-345 DGPTAEMPPAGV
+345 ERSTATMPPAGV

-366 TLRPGRVV
+366 TLPPGRVV

-383 SAQVAIRMGRFDD
+383 SAQVAVRMGRFDD

-404 TLGGVRLAD
+404 TLGGVRLTD

-419 RERIVVADATPA
+419 RDRIVVADATPA

-443 RDSANAEALLR
+443 RDTANAEGLLR
-454 AMHIADAHDVLDSLP
+454 AMHIADAHDVLESLP

-497 LTDPEVL
+497 LTDPEILVL
-504 VLIEPTSAVDAHTEA
+504 VEPTSAVDAHTEA

-524 LTDWRQGRTTLIV
+524 LTEWRRGRTTLIV

-542 VLDHVDDVIFLDG
+542 VLDHVDDVIFLDDG
-555 GSVVTHGT
+555 NVVTHGT

-570 PTNAAGGREAAR
+570 STNAEGGREAAR
-582 YRKVVGRSMDDD
+582 YRRVVGRSLDE
-594 DLDAELDELLGA
+594 DLDAELDELLGSA
-606 TNTNA
+606 NA
-611 GTTNTGE
+611 QE
-618 GGKA
+618 GGTA

>member
-1 MSVVLRTVVVVRP
+1 MSVVLRTVVIVRS

-20 GTPPLRGPLTLLLW
+20 GTPPLRGPFTLLLW
-34 LARKQV
+34 LARKQA
-40 RVLLVAVFFGVLSF
+40 RVVLVAVAFGVLGF
-54 SCSAFQPFLLGR
+54 TCSAFQPYLLGQ
-66 IIDSATDSGLSRE
+66 IIDSASTSGLSRT
-79 TWTWAGIMGGV
+79 TWTWAGIMLGV

-120 TRTVARSG
+120 TRTVSRSG

-153 VFGIAAQTIG
+153 IFAIAGQTIG
-163 SVATYGIVVVLMFD
+163 SIATYGIVVVLMLS
-177 QSLRLG
+177 QSVTLG
-183 LVIALGLPV
+183 VVIALGLPV

-204 QRHQKNQR
+204 QKRQKDQR

-238 KVFTGRYQVQ
+238 KVFTGRYRTQ

-253 EAGVAVAGTQSVLD
+253 AAGVEVAGTQSVLD

-282 YLGAAEAIAG
+282 YLGVVEAIAG

-300 AFYGYASFLSWPV
+300 SFYGYAAFLSWPV
-313 HLLVQSVNVVTK
+313 HLLVQSVNVATK

-345 DGPTAEMPPAGV
+345 GPSVAVMPPAGV
-357 PLVDETTGV
+357 PLVDRTTGV
-366 TLRPGRVV
+366 VLQPGRVV
-374 ALVSADPDE
+374 ALVSPDPDE
-383 SAQVAIRMGRFDD
+383 SAQVAVRMGRFDD
-396 EAETGTPV
+396 DAEAGTPV

-413 LDKQEL
+413 LDKHEL
-419 RERIVVADATPA
+419 RDRIVVADATPS

-443 RDSANAEALLR
+443 RDSADREALLR

-497 LTDPEVL
+497 LTDPEILVL
-504 VLIEPTSAVDAHTEA
+504 VEPTSAVDAHTEA
-519 RIAQR
+519 RIAER
-524 LTDWRQGRTTLIV
+524 LTGWRRGRTTLIV

-542 VLDHVDDVIFLDG
+542 VLDHVDDVIFLDDG
-555 GSVVTHGT
+555 RVVTHGT

-570 PTNAAGGREAAR
+570 PTTADGGREAAR
-582 YRKVVGRSMDDD
+582 YRRVVGRSLDE

-606 TNTNA
+606 TKA
-611 GTTNTGE
+611 PE
-618 GGKA
+618 GDKA

>member
-1 MSVVLRTVVVVRP
+1 MSVVLRTVLLVRS

-40 RVLLVAVFFGVLSF
+40 RVLLVAVFFGVLGF
-54 SCSAFQPFLLGR
+54 ACSAFQPFFLGR
-66 IIDSATDSGLSRE
+66 IIDSASASGLSPT
-79 TWTWAGIMGGV
+79 TWTWAGVMLGV

-106 TAWMHAAF
+106 AAWMHAAF

-120 TRTVARSG
+120 TRTVSRSG

-138 EVVSSVANDTMRIGE
+138 EVVSSVANDTLRIGE
-153 VFGIAAQTIG
+153 VFAIVGQTIG
-163 SVATYGIVVVLMFD
+163 SIATYGIVVVLMLN
-177 QSLRLG
+177 QSLTLG
-183 LVIALGLPV
+183 FVIALGLPV
-192 VAAILALLVKPL
+192 VAAILALLVRPL
-204 QRHQKNQR
+204 QKRQKRQR

-238 KVFTGRYQVQ
+238 KVFTGRYRAQ

-253 EAGVAVAGTQSVLD
+253 AAGVDVAGTQSVLD

-292 RITTGQLV
+292 RISTGQLV

-345 DGPTAEMPPAGV
+345 ERSTAAMPAPGAT
-357 PLVDETTGV
+357 LTDETTGV
-366 TLRPGRVV
+366 TLPPGRVV

-383 SAQVAIRMGRFDD
+383 SAQVAVRMGRFDD

-404 TLGGVRLAD
+404 TLGGVRLAS
-413 LDKQEL
+413 LDKRDL
-419 RERIVVADATPA
+419 RERIVVADATPS

-443 RDSANAEALLR
+443 RDSANREALLR

-497 LTDPEVL
+497 LTDPEIL

-524 LTDWRQGRTTLIV
+524 LTQWRSGRTTLIV

-542 VLDHVDDVIFLDG
+542 VLDHVDDVIFLDN
-555 GSVVTHGT
+555 GSVVMHGT

-570 PTNAAGGREAAR
+570 PVNAKGGRAAAR
-582 YRKVVGRSMDDD
+582 YREVVGRSMDDD
-594 DLDAELDELLGA
+594 LDAGLDELLGA
-606 TNTNA
+606 SS
-611 GTTNTGE
+611 NTGE
-618 GGKA
+618 GGKV